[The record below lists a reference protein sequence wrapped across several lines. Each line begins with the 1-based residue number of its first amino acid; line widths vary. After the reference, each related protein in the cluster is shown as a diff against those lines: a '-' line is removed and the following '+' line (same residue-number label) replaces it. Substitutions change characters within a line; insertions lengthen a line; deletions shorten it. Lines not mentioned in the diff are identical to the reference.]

1 MTYTILR
8 PVTFFENLTTDRHG
22 LGFARMWEQIGTKK
36 LQMVSTKDIGWFAA
50 QAFMYPDPYRNMALS
65 IAGDELTQPE
75 AAVIFREVVGK
86 DMPLAPCLVGSA
98 LKFIIKELGPMF
110 KWFEEA
116 GYGADVKECRQ
127 MNPGM
132 QDFRAWLIESSDFS
146 KK

>member
-8 PVTFFENLTTDRHG
+8 PVTFFENLSTDRHG

-36 LQMVSTKDIGWFAA
+36 LQLVSTKDIGCFAA
-50 QAFMYPDPYRNMALS
+50 QAFANPSQYRNVAQS

-75 AAVIFREVVGK
+75 AAIIFREVVGK
-86 DMPLAPCLVGSA
+86 DMPLAPCVIGSA

-110 KWFEEA
+110 RWFEEV
-116 GYGADVKECRQ
+116 GYGADVEECRRL
-127 MNPGM
+127 NPGM
-132 QDFRAWLIESSDFS
+132 QDFRAWLVESSEFL